1 MLLDCTIIMNL
12 LSFSV
17 TSIFH
22 VIIVE
27 KQFIKHDTSTHCL
40 TCNFR
45 HMSIFLSI
53 SIYCHTPSR
62 TFLAGVCCRARLAE
76 KKKIKAK

>member
-1 MLLDCTIIMNL
+1 MLKTSTISVGISNFRNKRIKIDNYIIMNL

-27 KQFIKHDTSTHCL
+27 KQLIKHDILTHCL
-40 TCNFR
+40 TCNFAICPNTT
-45 HMSIFLSI
+45 H
-53 SIYCHTPSR
+53 SR
-62 TFLAGVCCRARLAE
+62 RCGEV
-76 KKKIKAK
+76 